1 MIGVPI
7 RRTGRAEEDL
17 ISIWLNIAPDSRT
30 AADRLLDRFGKRWEL
45 LASQPFSGMA
55 RKDLGED
62 IRHLVVG
69 SYLTFYRVT
78 SSGIDILRVL
88 HGRRD
93 ISADDF
99 AE

>member
-1 MIGVPI
+1 
-7 RRTGRAEEDL
+7 L
-17 ISIWLNIAPDSRT
+17 ISIWLSIAPENRT
-30 AADRLLDRFGKRWEL
+30 AADRLLDRFDVRWDL

-78 SSGIDILRVL
+78 SAGIDILRVL

-93 ISADDF
+93 ITADDF